1 VTTLLDT
8 SVYGVLADPGEED
21 YDAVRRLIDF
31 AKGSRGDFVTTCI
44 VIKEVMSE
52 DMPKRIGDI
61 ILPDYFSTISGDKAP
76 LEICFSEEYEKSRK
90 LAWTYIQDLEKKE
103 AEEVMDDALNY
114 AYCSI
119 ANVDVFVTRN
129 RRGILARE
137 YHDILRNSNQKHGL
151 GFVRIMTPS
160 EFLDAIL

>member
-1 VTTLLDT
+1 
-8 SVYGVLADPGEED
+8 
-21 YDAVRRLIDF
+21 
-31 AKGSRGDFVTTCI
+31 
-44 VIKEVMSE
+44 
-52 DMPKRIGDI
+52 
-61 ILPDYFSTISGDKAP
+61 
-76 LEICFSEEYEKSRK
+76 
-90 LAWTYIQDLEKKE
+90 
-103 AEEVMDDALNY
+103 VMDDALNY

-137 YHDILRNSNQKHGL
+137 YHDILRNSNQKHDL